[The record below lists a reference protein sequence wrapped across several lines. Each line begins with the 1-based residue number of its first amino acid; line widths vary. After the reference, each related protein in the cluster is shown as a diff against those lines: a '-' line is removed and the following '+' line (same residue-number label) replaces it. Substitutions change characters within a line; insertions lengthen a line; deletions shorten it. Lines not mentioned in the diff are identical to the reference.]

1 MTSNSMAPAVS
12 STRSVPAASWVA
24 PLQVATLVIL
34 FAAAGIRE
42 ARKLSALASSDIWR
56 HLSAGTWILANHA
69 IPRNL
74 IFSQNVQSPWVDSSW
89 LFDVKTAM
97 TVKLFGLRG
106 LVLLDMSFGLV
117 IAVAIFLLARGAR
130 RGFWTG
136 AVLTAIAL
144 YLVAGVPLRSSIA
157 SVLLFAI
164 VLTLI
169 TIARSTGNPRLLYW
183 LPPLFLLW
191 ANLDIQFV
199 YGLGALLLLLIAEGV
214 GRLGPESADTWFVS
228 RGRIPLPTT
237 AVITAASVLAT
248 LCNPYGYRLW
258 GAAIR
263 SVSLFS
269 ADPYFPE
276 MHALRFRQPQ
286 DYVLLLL
293 VMTAFFALG
302 RRHAR
307 DLFSL
312 LLLAVCSIV
321 SFHLQRD
328 AWLVALAAVAV
339 LSHALDSTDT
349 DEARN
354 PDPSAASWVLP
365 VGTAAAFVVLMLVFA
380 VRVPSARDV
389 LMARVSEKFPVRAC
403 DFIRQHDLPKP
414 LFNSYDWG
422 SFLTWYLPEYPV
434 QVDSRTDAYG
444 EELTLGYFN
453 VTTGQVPLA
462 TDPALSRSQTIL
474 LEADSEMGKALSIL
488 PGYRQVYLDDQARVL
503 VRETN

>member
-1 MTSNSMAPAVS
+1 MTSSSTASAVS
-12 STRSVPAASWVA
+12 STRSVPAASWIA
-24 PLQVATLVIL
+24 LLQVATLLIL
-34 FAAAGIRE
+34 FAGGGIDQ

-56 HLSAGTWILANHA
+56 QLSVGTWILANRAVPH
-69 IPRNL
+69 NL
-74 IFSQNVQSPWVDSSW
+74 IFSQSSQLPWVDSSW

-97 TVKLFGLRG
+97 AVKLFGLRG
-106 LVLLDMSFGLV
+106 LVWFDMTFGLA
-117 IAVAIFLLARGAR
+117 IAIAIFLLARGSR

-136 AVLTAIAL
+136 ALLAAIAL
-144 YLVAGVPLRSSIA
+144 YLIAGVPLRSSIA
-157 SVLLFAI
+157 SILLFAI

-169 TIARSTGNPRLLYW
+169 TVAHSTGNSRTLYW
-183 LPPLFLLW
+183 LPPLFFLW

-199 YGLGALLLLLIAEGV
+199 WGLGALMLLLIADGV
-214 GRLGPESADTWFVS
+214 GRLAPESAGTWFAS

-237 AVITAASVLAT
+237 AVIAAASILAT

-258 GAAIR
+258 GAALR
-263 SVSLFS
+263 SVSVFS

-302 RRHAR
+302 RRQAR

-312 LLLAVCSIV
+312 LLLSVCSIV

-328 AWLVALAAVAV
+328 AWLVALAAVAA
-339 LSHALDSTDT
+339 LSQALDATDP

-354 PDPSAASWVLP
+354 PDPAAVSWVLP
-365 VGTAAAFVVLMLVFA
+365 VGIAAAFIVLMLVFA

-389 LMARVSEKFPVRAC
+389 LLARVSEKFPVRAC
-403 DFIRQHDLPKP
+403 DYIRQHDLPKP
-414 LFNSYDWG
+414 LFNNYDWG

-434 QVDSRTDAYG
+434 QIDSRTDAYG
-444 EELTLGYFN
+444 EDLTLGYFN

-462 TDPALSRSQTIL
+462 ADPASSSSQTIL

-488 PGYRQVYLDDQARVL
+488 PGYMQVYLDDQARVL
-503 VRETN
+503 VREN

>member
-1 MTSNSMAPAVS
+1 MTSGSTASAVA

-34 FAAAGIRE
+34 FAAAGIHE
-42 ARKLSALASSDIWR
+42 AGKLSALASSDIWR
-56 HLSAGTWILANHA
+56 HLSVGTWILTNHA
-69 IPRNL
+69 IPHNL
-74 IFSQNVQSPWVDSSW
+74 VMSQNAQLSWVDSSW

-97 TVKLFGLRG
+97 AVKVFGLRG
-106 LVLLDMSFGLV
+106 LVLLYMSFGLV

-130 RGFWTG
+130 HGFWTG
-136 AVLTAIAL
+136 VLLTAIAL
-144 YLVAGVPLRSSIA
+144 YLVAGAPLRSSIA
-157 SVLLFAI
+157 SVLLFAV
-164 VLTLI
+164 VLAVI
-169 TIARSTGNPRLLYW
+169 NFARGSGDARVLYW

-199 YGLGALLLLLIAEGV
+199 YGLGALLLLLIADTIA
-214 GRLGPESADTWFVS
+214 RLTRESAGTWFVS
-228 RGRIPLPTT
+228 GGRIPLPTT
-237 AVITAASVLAT
+237 VVITAASILAT
-248 LCNPYGYRLW
+248 LFNPYGYRLW
-258 GAAIR
+258 GAALR
-263 SVSLFS
+263 SVSLFA
-269 ADPYFPE
+269 ADPFFPE

-312 LLLAVCSIV
+312 LLLSVCSVV

-328 AWLVALAAVAV
+328 VWLVALAAVAV
-339 LSHALDSTDT
+339 LSQALDAIDS

-354 PDPSAASWVLP
+354 SDSATASWVLP
-365 VGTAAAFVVLMLVFA
+365 AGIAAAFAVLMLVFA
-380 VRVPSARDV
+380 LRVPSATDV
-389 LMARVSEKFPVRAC
+389 LMAKVSDKFPVRAC
-403 DFIRQHDLPKP
+403 EYIRQHDLPNP
-414 LFNSYDWG
+414 LFNNYDWG

-434 QVDSRTDAYG
+434 QIDSRTDAYG
-444 EELTLGYFN
+444 EELLLGYFN

-462 TDPALSRSQTIL
+462 ADPALSGSQTIL

-488 PGYRQVYLDDQARVL
+488 PGYKQVYLDDQARVL
-503 VRETN
+503 VREN

>member
-1 MTSNSMAPAVS
+1 MTGSSTASAVP
-12 STRSVPAASWVA
+12 STRSVLAASWVA

-34 FAAAGIRE
+34 FAAGGIRE

-56 HLSAGTWILANHA
+56 HLSAGTWIFTNHA
-69 IPRNL
+69 VPRNL
-74 IFSQNVQSPWVDSSW
+74 VFSQNVQLPWVDSSW
-89 LFDVKTAM
+89 LFDVFTA
-97 TVKLFGLRG
+97 TSVKLFGLRG
-106 LVLLDMSFGLV
+106 LVWLGLMFGLA
-117 IAVAIFLLARGAR
+117 IAVAIYLLARGSR

-136 AVLTAIAL
+136 APLTAIAL
-144 YLVAGVPLRSSIA
+144 YLIAGEPLRSSIA
-157 SVLLFAI
+157 SILLFAI
-164 VLTLI
+164 ALALI
-169 TIARSTGNPRLLYW
+169 NVARSIANSRMLYW

-199 YGLGALLLLLIAEGV
+199 YGLGALLLFLIADSIARV
-214 GRLGPESADTWFVS
+214 APESAAVGFVS
-228 RGRIPLPTT
+228 RCRIPLPTM

-248 LCNPYGYRLW
+248 LFNPYGYWLW
-258 GAAIR
+258 GAALR

-312 LLLAVCSIV
+312 LLLTVCSIV

-339 LSHALDSTDT
+339 LSQALDATDS
-349 DEARN
+349 DQARN
-354 PDPSAASWVLP
+354 SDPATASWVLP
-365 VGTAAAFVVLMLVFA
+365 AGMAAAFVVLMLAFA
-380 VRVPSARDV
+380 LRVPSAREV

-403 DFIRQHDLPKP
+403 DYIRQHDLPKP
-414 LFNSYDWG
+414 LFDNYEWG

-434 QVDSRTDAYG
+434 QIDSRTDAYG
-444 EELTLGYFN
+444 EDLTLGYFN

-503 VRETN
+503 VREN